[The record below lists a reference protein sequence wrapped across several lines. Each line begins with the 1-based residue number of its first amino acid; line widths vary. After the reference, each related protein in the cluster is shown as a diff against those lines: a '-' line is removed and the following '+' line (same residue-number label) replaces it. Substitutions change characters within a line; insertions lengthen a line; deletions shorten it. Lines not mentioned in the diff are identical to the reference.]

1 MTFKED
7 WKRRGVPF
15 DLLMKIT
22 NAHPAISSVDFY
34 GDLGVAQQN
43 WETHIIQWLKVD
55 NRINKEV
62 SDLAVVPSIRCI
74 ILSRRLLKAST
85 EVTELLSHFRSN
97 YSLNCLYIISFKF
110 VFQSASISGFECTA
124 ASPDAS

>member
-22 NAHPAISSVDFY
+22 NAHPAISS
-34 GDLGVAQQN
+34 QQN